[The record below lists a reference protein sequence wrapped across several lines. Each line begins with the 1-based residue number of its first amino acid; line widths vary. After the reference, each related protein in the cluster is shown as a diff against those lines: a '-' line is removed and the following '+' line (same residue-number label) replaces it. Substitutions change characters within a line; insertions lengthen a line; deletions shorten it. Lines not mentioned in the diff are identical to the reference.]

1 MSNEIKKDI
10 DNKAE
15 FAKELEALSKKHN
28 CTIVAYPNWIRERD
42 GAFVLAINMV
52 VEDIKK

>member
-1 MSNEIKKDI
+1 MEEKKQI

-15 FAKELEALSKKHN
+15 FAKELQKLSEKYN
-28 CTIVAYPNWIRERD
+28 CTIVAYPQLVPAHD
-42 GAFVLAINMV
+42 GSFVTRVSMV